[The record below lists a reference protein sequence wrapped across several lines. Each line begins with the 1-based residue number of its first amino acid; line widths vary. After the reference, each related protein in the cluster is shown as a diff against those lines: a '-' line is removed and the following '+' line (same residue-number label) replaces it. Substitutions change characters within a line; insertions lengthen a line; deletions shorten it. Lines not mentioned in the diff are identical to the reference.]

1 MLNFLPN
8 MPYNG
13 AILELF
19 EHHIDDKLELLI
31 DGKLPVYKRR
41 VVTTK
46 WAANIDLIKI
56 NKFLQVSVSLIKP
69 IC

>member
-1 MLNFLPN
+1 

-19 EHHIDDKLELLI
+19 EHHIDDNLELLI
-31 DGKLPVYKRR
+31 DGKLAVYKRR

-46 WAANIDLIKI
+46 WQQI
-56 NKFLQVSVSLIKP
+56 
-69 IC
+69 